1 MPCQRPALVRL
12 PGGDPM
18 AQEKHPAAQRSRPAQ
33 RPATRKQRTTNV
45 DTLVTIF
52 GGSGFLGRHVVRA
65 LAERHCRLRIA
76 VRDPYFIG
84 YLQRLGRPGQIR
96 AVRADVRFP
105 RLVEAAV
112 RGAEVVINLVGILS
126 ERGEQQFDAVQ
137 GEGAKTVARA
147 AARVG
152 ARLIHVSAIGA
163 DASSPARYARSKA
176 RGEALV
182 LAEVPGVT
190 IFRPS
195 IVFGPED
202 KFFNRFAVMA
212 RILPFLPLIGDGET
226 RFQPVFVGDVARAI
240 TKAVSGETRL
250 KTVYELGGP
259 ELKTSRELMEFVL
272 AITGQQRPLLP
283 IPFEIARLQASVLQ
297 FLPITPFTPDEVDL
311 LGRDNIVSSAAERE
325 GRTLA
330 ALGIEATSIA
340 TIVPTYIG

>member
-1 MPCQRPALVRL
+1 M
-12 PGGDPM
+12 
-18 AQEKHPAAQRSRPAQ
+18 
-33 RPATRKQRTTNV
+33 
-45 DTLVTIF
+45 F
-52 GGSGFLGRHVVRA
+52 
-65 LAERHCRLRIA
+65 
-76 VRDPYFIG
+76 
-84 YLQRLGRPGQIR
+84 
-96 AVRADVRFP
+96 
-105 RLVEAAV
+105 
-112 RGAEVVINLVGILS
+112 
-126 ERGEQQFDAVQ
+126 
-137 GEGAKTVARA
+137 
-147 AARVG
+147 
-152 ARLIHVSAIGA
+152 
-163 DASSPARYARSKA
+163 
-176 RGEALV
+176 
-182 LAEVPGVT
+182 AEVPGVT

-259 ELKTSRELMEFVL
+259 ELKTSRKLMEFVL